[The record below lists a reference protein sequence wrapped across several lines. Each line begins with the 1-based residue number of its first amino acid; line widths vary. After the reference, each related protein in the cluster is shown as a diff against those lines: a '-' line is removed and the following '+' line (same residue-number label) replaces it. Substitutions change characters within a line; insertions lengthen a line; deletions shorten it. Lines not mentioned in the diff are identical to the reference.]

1 MLSGEGNA
9 EERWK
14 TIIGLIS
21 KRKQLCT
28 CSSLI
33 LYISLPL
40 FCMRQRE
47 TSRNFFNSCT
57 FYGRNVVRVLVHFF
71 LLPLIFILHW
81 WPLAFLILSPT
92 LQNFDLVL
100 PTKKKIMSP
109 SFYLSRSSS
118 LSPFFSLSLAGL
130 QPDFLFF
137 SVFLLLYIPNL

>member
-1 MLSGEGNA
+1 MQSGEGNA

-40 FCMRQRE
+40 FCMRQGE

-57 FYGRNVVRVLVHFF
+57 FYGGNAVRVLVHFL

-81 WPLAFLILSPT
+81 WPLAFLILSPP
-92 LQNFDLVL
+92 LQNFHVVP
-100 PTKKKIMSP
+100 PTKKMSP
-109 SFYLSRSSS
+109 SFFLSRSRS
-118 LSPFFSLSLAGL
+118 LSPFLSLSFAGL